1 MEASN
6 MCESEHQKFQKK
18 YNEALETRKE
28 KKNPKSKKKRKENPK
43 KKPLVTHSLHPYEYF
58 CHLLISSSTLS
69 DTPSLKPPLEYVAHL
84 FRKKKERLA
93 FIPNSTEK
101 KVRKT
106 SKRHFASKSQK
117 IEIESTNFHASNQA
131 PKAEKI
137 EQTHLTIYPF
147 NINLKAIS
155 KSSETLFSLQIFIF
169 PSSGSTNAAS

>member
-1 MEASN
+1 MNERSESESENAEEGIAQASLDRELQLRKATHEERTKAARREERRAMNEALIRVCSQGKKASPFLVWRTREKVMEATN

-28 KKNPKSKKKRKENPK
+28 KKNPKSKKKRKENSK

-84 FRKKKERLA
+84 FQKKKERLA

-101 KVRKT
+101 K
-106 SKRHFASKSQK
+106 
-117 IEIESTNFHASNQA
+117 
-131 PKAEKI
+131 
-137 EQTHLTIYPF
+137 
-147 NINLKAIS
+147 
-155 KSSETLFSLQIFIF
+155 
-169 PSSGSTNAAS
+169 